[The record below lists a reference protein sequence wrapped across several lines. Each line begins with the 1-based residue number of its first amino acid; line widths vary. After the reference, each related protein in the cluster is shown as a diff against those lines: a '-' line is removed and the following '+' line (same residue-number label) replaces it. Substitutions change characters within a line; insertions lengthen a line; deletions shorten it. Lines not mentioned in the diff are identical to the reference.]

1 MIKYVH
7 THTRALTYSSPRKKF
22 AEYMTCS
29 RVVLQLFSI
38 LLLLLLLLLFTL
50 VFHLTAQFLSIR
62 ETMSFFDCSEKKIMN
77 ERERDREIE
86 IITDQEGTMSK

>member
-1 MIKYVH
+1 MF
-7 THTRALTYSSPRKKF
+7 TRGVTTIF
-22 AEYMTCS
+22 DIIIIIIVM
-29 RVVLQLFSI
+29 
-38 LLLLLLLLLFTL
+38 LLFTL

-62 ETMSFFDCSEKKIMN
+62 ETMSFFGCSEKKIMN